1 MVTQPGRGGTKLV
14 GVKLAVSFSVV
25 NGAGILLTLERS
37 QQQDY
42 YLLVQVSF
50 RFAQEERQ
58 ETTVT
63 VCPTGIVKTS

>member
-1 MVTQPGRGGTKLV
+1 MDGNSTGGGTKLV

-25 NGAGILLTLERS
+25 NSAGILLTLERS

-50 RFAQEERQ
+50 RLAQEERQ
-58 ETTVT
+58 ETYCHSVSG
-63 VCPTGIVKTS
+63 VHS